1 MCRFGPGGSYGTLA
15 YRNDPHNYSRSDLRG
30 EILRQHDENPI
41 PGAVAGKASLHQTH
55 LDMQNAVFC
64 VTPNGASQHTVR
76 TYRAI
81 LAGCIPVTFFR
92 AFDNPWERNLGLDW
106 SIFTVN
112 INPDEYYMT
121 ADILRRVLRTPSR
134 VQTLQNNLAAVQP
147 MFEWFS
153 GSEHGVEHTLLRE
166 LSLIADR
173 NSLAAVSPGRQL
185 PPES

>member
-1 MCRFGPGGSYGTLA
+1 MYRFGPGGSYGTLA
-15 YRNDPHNYSRSDLRG
+15 YRNDPHNYSRSDLRS
-30 EILRQHDENPI
+30 EILRQHEENPI
-41 PGAVAGKASLHQTH
+41 PGAVAGKVPIHQTH

-106 SIFTVN
+106 STFTVN

-121 ADILRRVLRTPSR
+121 GDILRRVLRTPAR
-134 VQTLQNNLAAVQP
+134 VQALQTNLARVQP

-153 GSEHGVEHTLLRE
+153 GSEHGVENILLQE
-166 LSLIADR
+166 LSLISAR
-173 NSLAAVSPGRQL
+173 NSLEAATHGGSGPVQL
-185 PPES
+185 